1 MADLN
6 FCVFIGRIGRDPEL
20 RRFQNGDAVCSISI
34 AVGKKWKD
42 KSSGETK
49 EQTTWVPC
57 SFFGKSAELLAQ
69 YARKGS
75 QVRVNGEFSVR
86 KYTDKD
92 GNEKQSTEVRVQ
104 DFQLLGQRPEGAGG
118 QAQAPAP
125 AQTQAP
131 RQPTLASLDD
141 DIPF

>member
-1 MADLN
+1 M
-6 FCVFIGRIGRDPEL
+6 
-20 RRFQNGDAVCSISI
+20 
-34 AVGKKWKD
+34 
-42 KSSGETK
+42 
-49 EQTTWVPC
+49 
-57 SFFGKSAELLAQ
+57 
-69 YARKGS
+69 
-75 QVRVNGEFSVR
+75 NGEFSVR

-118 QAQAPAP
+118 QAQAPA
-125 AQTQAP
+125 QTQAP